1 MTDHVELSGK
11 VIAVNRDKFLVQIEK
26 TDKTVTAQLS
36 GKMRTNKIRVLLGD
50 RVGVKL
56 SPYDL
61 SHGILVSRS

>member
-11 VIAVNRDKFLVQIEK
+11 VIAVNRDKFSVQIEK
-26 TDKTVTAQLS
+26 TDKIVTAQLS

-50 RVGVKL
+50 RVGIKL

-61 SHGILVSRS
+61 THGILVSRS